1 MESGKYSYDEKLF
14 IVLKIMDIVERLEN
28 AGMAILDL
36 NLDNILI
43 TEDNKFK
50 LSAITVIPYIPLS

>member
-1 MESGKYSYDEKLF
+1 
-14 IVLKIMDIVERLEN
+14 MDIIERIEN

-36 NLDNILI
+36 SLDNILI

-50 LSAITVIPYIPLS
+50 LSATTVIPYIPLS